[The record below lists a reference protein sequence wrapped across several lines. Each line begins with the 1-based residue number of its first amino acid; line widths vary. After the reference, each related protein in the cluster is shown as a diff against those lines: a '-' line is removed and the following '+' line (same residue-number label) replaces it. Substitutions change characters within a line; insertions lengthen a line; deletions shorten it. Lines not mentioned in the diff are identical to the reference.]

1 MPKKAKRLGFQLR
14 ASLPGKSI
22 ARRGV
27 SQVQPGSSGSAEVGF
42 AEIVEVTEAVDHG
55 AVTGDFCV
63 GHSVIRESLEN
74 SFKI

>member
-14 ASLPGKSI
+14 A
-22 ARRGV
+22 
-27 SQVQPGSSGSAEVGF
+27 EVGF
-42 AEIVEVTEAVDHG
+42 AEIVEVAEAVDHG